1 MCEEEITRYD
11 DLQKTAARTDFLS
24 QLRERETKLAA
35 ANPQGDARK
44 EILNHLSNN
53 LSVSADRIG

>member
-11 DLQKTAARTDFLS
+11 DSQKTAARTDFLS
-24 QLRERETKLAA
+24 QLREREAKVAV

-53 LSVSADRIG
+53 L